1 MLDLG
6 LGYLVVTSL
15 GIAVLWHSSGFPG
28 GQVVQPMFT
37 WVGVVVLI
45 FAALMVLTVATWLV
59 AQADLGWAND
69 VVALTIAVT
78 KALLVLLFF
87 MHVRYSTRMTVLT
100 ATAGFFWL
108 GILLFLTLN
117 DYWTRGS
124 SLLPV
129 PGK

>member
-1 MLDLG
+1 MAEH
-6 LGYLVVTSL
+6 VTSRKIYFL
-15 GIAVLWHSSGFPG
+15 V
-28 GQVVQPMFT
+28 
-37 WVGVVVLI
+37 
-45 FAALMVLTVATWLV
+45 FAALIVLTLVTWLV
-59 AQADLGWAND
+59 AQVDLGWAND

-87 MHVRYSTRMTVLT
+87 MHVRYSTRMTILT

-108 GILLFLTLN
+108 AILIGLTLS
-117 DYWTRGS
+117 DYLTRGS